1 MIPEIF
7 SGDFLYMDIK
17 EINIRLDELEFQ
29 VLKNP
34 QADFTELT
42 KIIFD
47 RINELRELHKSI
59 KK

>member
-1 MIPEIF
+1 
-7 SGDFLYMDIK
+7 MDIK

-34 QADFTELT
+34 TADFTELT

-47 RINELRELHKSI
+47 RIDELRELRKSLEQ
-59 KK
+59 

>member
-1 MIPEIF
+1 V
-7 SGDFLYMDIK
+7 DIK

-34 QADFTELT
+34 IADFTKLT
-42 KIIFD
+42 KIIFE
-47 RINELRELHKSI
+47 RINELRKLRESI

>member
-1 MIPEIF
+1 V
-7 SGDFLYMDIK
+7 DIK

-34 QADFTELT
+34 IADFTELT
-42 KIIFD
+42 KIIFE
-47 RINELRELHKSI
+47 RINELRELKKSI